1 MHNSYLVNLEKLR
14 GVEREISY
22 PFRSGLK
29 VPITR
34 TYKQEL
40 DESTIKN
47 LYLDEQG
54 GKRIDDR
61 NMYGVQIDF
70 LVMYLF
76 ALCFFKP
83 RRRIGK
89 RIDFIILIVVAVMA
103 SFINDYFANSDIN
116 LVVTI
121 IFIVVVLGFFEGNEN
136 VKLFL

>member
-1 MHNSYLVNLEKLR
+1 MMEYVW
-14 GVEREISY
+14 
-22 PFRSGLK
+22 
-29 VPITR
+29 
-34 TYKQEL
+34 
-40 DESTIKN
+40 ST
-47 LYLDEQG
+47 
-54 GKRIDDR
+54 
-61 NMYGVQIDF
+61 IDF

-121 IFIVVVLGFFEGNEN
+121 IFRDYEEKSVNMIFYDKNER
-136 VKLFL
+136 

>member
-1 MHNSYLVNLEKLR
+1 MMEYVW
-14 GVEREISY
+14 
-22 PFRSGLK
+22 
-29 VPITR
+29 
-34 TYKQEL
+34 
-40 DESTIKN
+40 ST
-47 LYLDEQG
+47 
-54 GKRIDDR
+54 
-61 NMYGVQIDF
+61 IDF

-121 IFIVVVLGFFEGNEN
+121 IFIVVVLGFFEGNWKRKKFSSSLLILYMQN
-136 VKLFL
+136 ILLK